1 MKAFERFN
9 ELMRSDSEV
18 KNLLKL
24 DNSIVSNMIK
34 SHIIHIEDPHFKVP
48 FNQVKM
54 ACLTSLGQFLETS
67 SDKFQDSL
75 QLLVSNLV
83 PNLVHSKEAVASL
96 ALKLLDQVRVLYHA
110 DDLLPCIMKLNSN
123 QPKLKLMVLEIM
135 GSLAEYSHFYLSN
148 QLQITAYIKKVLNMI
163 KDSVRNK
170 QLVEAA
176 NRAIEGA
183 RVVNSSGAANCILEL
198 PGTEKQLIKTL
209 LSQTNSTQ
217 LEENIQALIKNRYED
232 VIEEVESEAES
243 EEEAPLLNEQLV
255 LIFTQLREDDYLKLD
270 AYKSLREYLNT
281 NMLDKKTL
289 GYVLKVIYEGF
300 EHESMA
306 IREASIQCLSKLV
319 GCYHLA
325 TYLKEVLLKVSH
337 IYAWDESK
345 LISEMDSCLD
355 RILLR
360 QDPNFVIPMIC
371 SLFTVLQS
379 PCLQAY
385 IGHLG
390 NLVQV
395 TNSIK
400 AFIPKIMTTLHPVR
414 FIQLLSDVHPE
425 VRKSALLTMV
435 EMQIVMGDEFEFY
448 LQKLSEAHQKLL
460 AIYVKKRLDS

>member
-1 MKAFERFN
+1 MKAFEKFN

-18 KNLLKL
+18 QNLLKQ
-24 DNSIVSNMIK
+24 DNSLASNMIK
-34 SHIIHIEDPHFKVP
+34 SHISHIEDPHFKVL
-48 FNQVKM
+48 FIQVKM

-67 SDKFQDSL
+67 SDKFKDSL
-75 QLLVSNLV
+75 QLLVFNLV
-83 PNLVHSKEAVASL
+83 PNLVHSKEAVSSL

-110 DDLLPCIMKLNSN
+110 DDLLPCILKLNSN

-135 GSLAEYSHFYLSN
+135 GSLAEYSNFYLSN
-148 QLQITAYIKKVLNMI
+148 QLQITGYIKRILNII
-163 KDSVRNK
+163 KDSLRNK

-183 RVVNSSGAANCILEL
+183 RVVNSSGVANCILEL

-217 LEENIQALIKNRYED
+217 LEENLQTLIKNRYED

-243 EEEAPLLNEQLV
+243 EEEAPILNEQLV
-255 LIFTQLREDDYLKLD
+255 LIFTQLKEDDYLKLD
-270 AYKSLREYLNT
+270 AYKSLREYLNI

-306 IREASIQCLSKLV
+306 IREASIQCLYKLV
-319 GCYHLA
+319 GCSHLA

-337 IYAWDESK
+337 IYAWDENK

-414 FIQLLSDVHPE
+414 YI
-425 VRKSALLTMV
+425 
-435 EMQIVMGDEFEFY
+435 
-448 LQKLSEAHQKLL
+448 
-460 AIYVKKRLDS
+460 

>member
-9 ELMRSDSEV
+9 ELMRSDLEV

-34 SHIIHIEDPHFKVP
+34 SHISHIEDPHFKVP

-67 SDKFQDSL
+67 SDKFEDSL

-83 PNLVHSKEAVASL
+83 PNLIHSKEAVASL

-123 QPKLKLMVLEIM
+123 QPKLKLMVLEIL

-148 QLQITAYIKKVLNMI
+148 QLQIAAYIKKVLNII
-163 KDSVRNK
+163 KDSLRNK

-183 RVVNSSGAANCILEL
+183 RVVNSSGVANCILEL

-217 LEENIQALIKNRYED
+217 LEENIQTLIKNRYED

-281 NMLDKKTL
+281 NILDKKTL

-300 EHESMA
+300 EHESLA
-306 IREASIQCLSKLV
+306 IREASIQCLYKLV
-319 GCYHLA
+319 GCSHLA

-360 QDPNFVIPMIC
+360 QDPNFVIPMVC
-371 SLFTVLQS
+371 SLFTVIQS

-414 FIQLLSDVHPE
+414 SI
-425 VRKSALLTMV
+425 
-435 EMQIVMGDEFEFY
+435 
-448 LQKLSEAHQKLL
+448 
-460 AIYVKKRLDS
+460 